1 MAAPR
6 LGSVRVRTTAAVTVL
21 VTIGLG
27 LAGWLLVDLL
37 ERSLT
42 TNQDDTSRG
51 RAADLVALVQS
62 ERLPP
67 TVAALGDD
75 TFAQVLDGSGEVL
88 AATPGVRGRPA
99 LATFP
104 VRRGDPQV
112 RTVAVADG
120 AEEEVYRVWG
130 LRAQDSGEPV
140 AVYVG
145 ASLELVSEA
154 TSTLRGL
161 LLVGV
166 PVAAAL
172 LGLLTW
178 VALGRTLAPVESITR
193 QVAAITDAELDRRVP
208 VPGTGDEIAELAV
221 TMNAMLRRLE
231 DARDRQQAFVADAS
245 HELQS
250 PLTRLRTQ
258 LEVAR
263 MTTAPD
269 WGEVTTDLLAD
280 CGEMEALVRD
290 LLFLARDDEGAGEVD
305 AVALDTVELV
315 DLDDVV
321 LEEAAR
327 VRSAT
332 RVEVATGSVSA
343 APLRGSRDQLRR
355 LSRNLLE
362 NAVAAASSRVDVTV
376 RAEGS
381 GAVLVVEDDG
391 PGIPADQRDRVFERF
406 VRLDGARDR
415 GSGGSGL
422 GLAIVSTIARRHGG
436 GASVEDSPRGA
447 RLVVRLAGWEAPGRP
462 RDPS

>member
-1 MAAPR
+1 MVPRR

-21 VTIGLG
+21 VAVGLG
-27 LAGWLLVDLL
+27 LAAWLLLGQL

-42 TNQDDTSRG
+42 TNQDQTSRG
-51 RAADLVALVQS
+51 RAEDLRALVRS
-62 ERLPP
+62 DRLPA
-67 TVAALGDD
+67 TVAASGDD
-75 TFAQVLDGSGEVL
+75 TFAQVLDGSGRVV

-99 LATFP
+99 VASFP
-104 VRRGDPQV
+104 VRPGDPQV
-112 RTVAVADG
+112 RTVEVPDG
-120 AEEEVYRVWG
+120 PEQEVYRVWG
-130 LRAQDSGEPV
+130 VRADGAAGRH

-145 ASLELVSEA
+145 ASLETVSEA

-161 LLVGV
+161 LVVGV
-166 PVAAAL
+166 PVVAAL
-172 LGLLTW
+172 LGVLTW
-178 VALGRTLAPVESITR
+178 VALGRMLAPVESITR

-208 VPGTGDEIAELAV
+208 VPGTGDEIAQLAG

-258 LEVAR
+258 LEVSRA
-263 MTTAPD
+263 APATD
-269 WGEVTTDLLAD
+269 WHEVATDLLAD

-290 LLFLARDDEGAGEVD
+290 LLFLARDDEGAGR
-305 AVALDTVELV
+305 AGSGALDAVELV

-327 VRSAT
+327 LRSAT
-332 RVEVATGSVSA
+332 RVEVSTRAVSA
-343 APLRGSRDQLRR
+343 APVRGSRDQLRR
-355 LSRNLLE
+355 LARNLLE
-362 NAVAAASSRVDVTV
+362 NAAAAAATRVDVAL

-381 GAVLVVEDDG
+381 GAVLVVDDDG
-391 PGIPADQRDRVFERF
+391 PGIPVDQRDRVFERF

-422 GLAIVSTIARRHGG
+422 GLAIVSAIARRHGG
-436 GASVEDSPRGA
+436 TASVEDGPAGA
-447 RLVVRLAGWEAPGRP
+447 RLVVRLAGRAAPGV
-462 RDPS
+462 SGS

>member
-1 MAAPR
+1 MVAPR
-6 LGSVRVRTTAAVTVL
+6 LGSVRVRTTAAVTL
-21 VTIGLG
+21 VVAVGLG
-27 LAGWLLVDLL
+27 LAAWLLLAQL

-51 RAADLVALVQS
+51 RAEDLRALVRS
-62 ERLPP
+62 DGLPS
-67 TVAALGDD
+67 TVAGLGDD
-75 TFAQVLDGSGEVL
+75 TFAQVLDGSGRVL
-88 AATPGVRGRPA
+88 ASTPGVRGRPA
-99 LATFP
+99 LASFP
-104 VRRGDPQV
+104 LRPGDPQV
-112 RTVAVADG
+112 RTVEVPDG
-120 AEEEVYRVWG
+120 PEQEVYRVWG
-130 LRAQDSGEPV
+130 VAARGAAGPA

-145 ASLELVSEA
+145 ASLETVSEA

-161 LLVGV
+161 LVVGV
-166 PVAAAL
+166 PVVSAL

-178 VALGRTLAPVESITR
+178 VALGRMLAPVESITR
-193 QVAAITDAELDRRVP
+193 QVAGITDAELDRRVP
-208 VPGTGDEIAELAV
+208 VPRTGDEIAELAG
-221 TMNAMLRRLE
+221 TMNAMLRRLQ

-258 LEVAR
+258 LEVSRAAP
-263 MTTAPD
+263 APD
-269 WGEVTTDLLAD
+269 WREVTTDLLAD

-290 LLFLARDDEGAGEVD
+290 LLFLAREDEGAGR
-305 AVALDTVELV
+305 ALDGVLDGVELV

-332 RVEVATGSVSA
+332 RVEVSTRSVSA
-343 APLRGSRDQLRR
+343 APVRGSRDQLRR

-362 NAVAAASSRVDVTV
+362 NAVAVARSRVDVSLH
-376 RAEGS
+376 AEGT

-415 GSGGSGL
+415 TSGGSGL
-422 GLAIVSTIARRHGG
+422 GLAIVSAIARRHGG
-436 GASVEDSPRGA
+436 RATVEDSPAGA
-447 RLVVRLAGWEAPGRP
+447 RLVVRLSGWSGAVGGSPAP
-462 RDPS
+462 

>member
-1 MAAPR
+1 VADVTAPR
-6 LGSVRVRTTAAVTVL
+6 LGSVRVRTTAAVTLL
-21 VTIGLG
+21 VAVGLG
-27 LAGWLLVDLL
+27 LAAWLLLVQLD
-37 ERSLT
+37 RSLT
-42 TNQDDTSRG
+42 TSQDDSSRG
-51 RAADLVALVQS
+51 RARDLAVLVRAD
-62 ERLPP
+62 RLPA

-75 TFAQVLDGSGEVL
+75 TFAQVVDGTGRVL

-104 VRRGDPQV
+104 VQPSGIRVGTVGV
-112 RTVAVADG
+112 RDG
-120 AEEEVYRVWG
+120 PEHEVYRVWG
-130 LRAQDSGEPV
+130 LRTRGPAGPTI
-140 AVYVG
+140 VYVG

-154 TSTLRGL
+154 TATLRDL

-166 PVAAAL
+166 PVVSAL

-178 VALGRTLAPVESITR
+178 VALGRMLAPVESITR
-193 QVAAITDAELDRRVP
+193 QVAGIGDAELDRRVP
-208 VPGTGDEIAELAV
+208 VPRTGDEIAELAG
-221 TMNAMLRRLE
+221 TMNAMLQRLE
-231 DARDRQQAFVADAS
+231 EARERQQTFVADAS

-263 MTTAPD
+263 LTPAPD
-269 WGEVTTDLLAD
+269 WDEVTTDLLAD

-290 LLFLARDDEGAGEVD
+290 LLFLARDGSSRSVIADR
-305 AVALDTVELV
+305 VELV

-327 VRSAT
+327 VRSGA
-332 RVEVATGSVSA
+332 RVEVSTTAVSA
-343 APLRGSRDQLRR
+343 APVRGSREQLRR

-362 NAVAAASSRVDVTV
+362 NAVAAATSRVDVSLQ
-376 RAEGS
+376 ADWA

-415 GSGGSGL
+415 TTGGSGL
-422 GLAIVSTIARRHGG
+422 GLAIVSSIARQHGG
-436 GASVEDSPRGA
+436 SAAVEESPAGA
-447 RLVVRLAGWEAPGRP
+447 RLVVRLPGWAGAAGDGPGP
-462 RDPS
+462 